1 MIEHFINKIK
11 KNFMTISLEHNATI
25 MSISS
30 AWKSDILNSPL
41 CEVGMRC
48 CNSER
53 LGFGVLISATPNKLK

>member
-1 MIEHFINKIK
+1 
-11 KNFMTISLEHNATI
+11 MTISLEHNATI